1 MAIWREALML
11 LVFQR
16 SWAQAHAASV
26 AVAVSVLL
34 ALLWVAWVI
43 TQALLRWDFQLG
55 PRWRG
60 LFFWV
65 GLLSFWCFGA
75 ALGWWL
81 NQWPIYAHDEPLVIV
96 GGGLGV
102 LLFRWVL
109 WRWLARRPR
118 RLQT

>member
-1 MAIWREALML
+1 MVIWREALML

-26 AVAVSVLL
+26 VVAVSVLL

-65 GLLSFWCFGA
+65 GL
-75 ALGWWL
+75 
-81 NQWPIYAHDEPLVIV
+81 
-96 GGGLGV
+96 
-102 LLFRWVL
+102 
-109 WRWLARRPR
+109 
-118 RLQT
+118 